1 MNKNK
6 TGIIK
11 TITEL
16 INNNSKFKNIQIKKE
31 FIEFVFNR
39 ARSQI
44 FSTAIPEI
52 NACAAI
58 EALKIIQNQ
67 PQKRQRLHAVSKRVR
82 TEINGLGL
90 DSGTSQSHI
99 IPIIFGDSKSVLKAA
114 EKLRNEGI
122 FVPAIRPP
130 SVPENQARLRIS
142 LCADHTPEQVDIL
155 LKTLA
160 KT

>member
-1 MNKNK
+1 MSK
-6 TGIIK
+6 TPSEPRPGHRQVARIR
-11 TITEL
+11 
-16 INNNSKFKNIQIKKE
+16 SGRR
-31 FIEFVFNR
+31 IE
-39 ARSQI
+39 
-44 FSTAIPEI
+44 
-52 NACAAI
+52 
-58 EALKIIQNQ
+58 
-67 PQKRQRLHAVSKRVR
+67 HAVSKRVR

-142 LCADHTPEQVDIL
+142 LCADHTPEQVDL
-155 LKTLA
+155 LLETLA